1 MKCFKWR
8 VKKTAAGD
16 VVLRERPIDD
26 QQVVA
31 VGDSVSLRSP
41 GLDKTP
47 NYKNRMFCLYN
58 ISISDCNSIHV
69 QSVTEGDQ
77 EYKLVVNDDNSE
89 VQHDYLYLDFGQ
101 VHSPVTLYGYDV
113 SDFSTSVYT
122 SSFYAVRAC
131 VCAYLCSYSL
141 CTNLTSKTDFS
152 IPYIHGDKCINY
164 CKLYTCHILWI
175 IMPLESSSV
184 LSLLVVKAHDL
195 KY

>member
-16 VVLRERPIDD
+16 VVLHKRPIDD
-26 QQVVA
+26 QQVVP

-41 GLDKTP
+41 GLDETP

-122 SSFYAVRAC
+122 SSFYAVFWSNYEKSAGAFHLQA
-131 VCAYLCSYSL
+131 VCADDI
-141 CTNLTSKTDFS
+141 NTSETTETES
-152 IPYIHGDKCINY
+152 IVNNDP
-164 CKLYTCHILWI
+164 
-175 IMPLESSSV
+175 
-184 LSLLVVKAHDL
+184 
-195 KY
+195 